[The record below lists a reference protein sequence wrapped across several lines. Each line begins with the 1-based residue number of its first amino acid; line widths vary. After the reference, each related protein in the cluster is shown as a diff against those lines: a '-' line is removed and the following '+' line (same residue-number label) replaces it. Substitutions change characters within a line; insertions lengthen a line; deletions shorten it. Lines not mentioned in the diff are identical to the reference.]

1 MHTVALIEMPS
12 SKDGAEDS
20 STALRWWTWTER
32 IRTVTEMPFKVS
44 LVDYS
49 SMPAYQEIAN
59 KCLHL
64 KELGLSNR
72 KIALHLFV
80 DEKNSSI
87 GNQLD

>member
-1 MHTVALIEMPS
+1 MPS

-32 IRTVTEMPFKVS
+32 IRTVAEMPFKVS

-59 KCLHL
+59 KCLQS

-80 DEKNSSI
+80 DEKTVAKAINWI
-87 GNQLD
+87 KVD